1 MPVGLG
7 SGRGAAPLRGLSP
20 ARAAGP
26 SGFNPLAL
34 WIAAAAPVAATLLLL
49 SRLAA

>member
-1 MPVGLG
+1 MPVGLNAARG
-7 SGRGAAPLRGLSP
+7 NASGRGLPP
-20 ARAAGP
+20 ARVAGP

-34 WIAAAAPVAATLLLL
+34 WIAAAAPVAATLLIL